1 MKQLTFVLIL
11 CIPFTLINCS
21 DKNIASNK
29 IQEQTPQSRSI
40 ANIDD
45 ANCIDSEIISSQKMK
60 SNLPSTKHNYES
72 NKNGFQLP
80 SLSNKD
86 LIQSDHEN
94 HTGVHQS
101 IFDDV
106 DPEKI

>member
-45 ANCIDSEIISSQKMK
+45 ANCIDSEIIS
-60 SNLPSTKHNYES
+60 
-72 NKNGFQLP
+72 
-80 SLSNKD
+80 
-86 LIQSDHEN
+86 QSDHEN